1 MKKQRIAFAFPLTYL
16 WMMMILLGSIVL
28 ETFMVYTATS
38 PRPRGRLL
46 RRGWPLVL
54 DRRPPWMSLYQ

>member
-1 MKKQRIAFAFPLTYL
+1 
-16 WMMMILLGSIVL
+16 MILLGSIVL

>member
-1 MKKQRIAFAFPLTYL
+1 MKKQRIAFAFTLTYL
-16 WMMMILLGSIVL
+16 WMMILLGSIVL

-38 PRPRGRLL
+38 LRPRGRLL

-54 DRRPPWMSLYQ
+54 DRRPP